1 MLASKF
7 PISLKFNIFSMHAHC
22 VFLLYRLSEGEN
34 KFTYTE
40 DLQQLTVYVKSQ
52 NHTNFKA
59 WFQGNMENKWGE
71 KIDFYDTLQK

>member
-1 MLASKF
+1 MSASKF

-22 VFLLYRLSEGEN
+22 VFLFYRLSEGKN

-40 DLQQLTVYVKSQ
+40 DLQQLAVYVKSQ
-52 NHTNFKA
+52 NHSNCKA
-59 WFQGNMENKWGE
+59 WFQGNMENKWGK